1 MPRIHDYVSFDNSK
15 GRRVSSEYS
24 FSHELGYLDIDLIN
38 RPPELV
44 DVDEKECEIEYSVSI
59 GRSKSGIQD
68 LKFQIDNI
76 ELELKVD
83 SYPDPPKE
91 YEMDI
96 VPGENIDMSSVL
108 CKKARNL
115 IPCNPTK
122 VVVDMR
128 KSMNPKDFKIDVL
141 FGENE

>member
-1 MPRIHDYVSFDNSK
+1 MPRIHDYVSFDNSRK
-15 GRRVSSEYS
+15 KTVSSEYS
-24 FSHELGYLDIDLIN
+24 FSHELDYLDVELIN

-44 DVDEKECEIEYSVSI
+44 NVDEKECEIEYVVSI

-68 LKFQIDNI
+68 LNFRIDNI

-96 VPGENIDMSSVL
+96 VPGENIDHSSVF
-108 CKKARNL
+108 CKKGTQL
-115 IPCNPTK
+115 IPCSPTK
-122 VVVDMR
+122 IMVDMR
-128 KSMNPKDFKIDVL
+128 KSMNPKDFKIDVF
-141 FGENE
+141 FGSNE